1 MLQRMPRLLAAVACS
16 ALLWFGPLSNSA
28 RADGQPPAPPSIQG
42 TYAFDW
48 HHPMRS
54 RCTKVKG
61 SLLRKLKKSATCRP
75 PEAGSASGR
84 PVVAVCSVKGG
95 EWMLF
100 ATNDDCKEE
109 RETQLANGA

>member
-1 MLQRMPRLLAAVACS
+1 MLQRMPRLLTAVACS
-16 ALLWFGPLSNSA
+16 TLLWFGPLSNAA
-28 RADGQPPAPPSIQG
+28 RADGQPPPLPSLQG

-61 SLLRKLKKSATCRP
+61 SLLRKLKKATCAP
-75 PEAGSASGR
+75 PDAGSASGH
-84 PVVAVCSVKGG
+84 PIVAECRAKGAS
-95 EWMLF
+95 WLLF
-100 ATNDDCKEE
+100 ATAKECKEE